1 MSQSYAQTCA
11 QILMMGPWPLI
22 AKVFTLVVQEER
34 QCDMIHGMSPSL
46 DPLVF
51 DEILLIFVNFS

>member
-34 QCDMIHGMSPSL
+34 QCAMIHGMSPL

-51 DEILLIFVNFS
+51 NEILLTFVNFS